1 MGEIVA
7 KSADKQRPSNREKR
21 DRVSARRGSGARV
34 RSIAPW
40 RYWTMVT
47 VLFSLGVLAL
57 SHVAGLQV
65 LPDVHQ
71 GFEFLQSQG
80 NSRTLRAADIPAYR
94 GVITDRRGE
103 PLAIS
108 TPVVSIMANPRLLRE
123 FFLLNPVPG
132 DQDQRENLAA
142 DHQATEALTF
152 FARLRDYL
160 QFNTQDLYE
169 DEQARL
175 AAQKQA
181 KRDAEKKAQLAA
193 ENLALLAQRLGMSAV
208 ALKKRLA
215 LYKNKEEMKLVRH
228 QLTPEKA
235 QAVLDLGF
243 VSVRAREEYKRYY
256 PAGEVAAH
264 LVGFTGIDDRGQ
276 EGMELAFD
284 DWLYGAAGSKQ
295 VLKDRKGQVI
305 KELQLIE
312 SEKPGS
318 NLALSIDLRLQYIA
332 YRELKAAMKKFRA
345 KSGSVVVLDVQT
357 GEVLAMVNQPSFNP
371 NDRSRLKA
379 GSTRNRAVTDLL
391 EPGSVM
397 KPLTMVAALESGKF
411 HAGTVI
417 DTSPGYLRI
426 GRKTFV
432 DHRNYGKLDLSGIL
446 AKSSQVGTTKI
457 AMQLEPEAI
466 RGVFERVGLGL
477 SPGTGFPG
485 ESSGLLPS
493 KRRWRDVETATL
505 AFGYGMAATPLQLA
519 SAYAVLA
526 NNGIKKQASLL
537 KISKAD
543 GVLPGLEEQVI
554 DKKIVASVRQ
564 MMKAVIGKEGTGTR
578 AAIDTYE
585 VAGKTGTSHK
595 VGAGGYQ
602 KDRYVGLF
610 AGMAPADK
618 PRLVTVVVIDD
629 PRGEDYYGGL
639 VAAPVF
645 SKVTAEALRLMSV
658 PPLKVQEPKLVKGSV
673 LQRGGDS

>member
-1 MGEIVA
+1 VE
-7 KSADKQRPSNREKR
+7 KSADKQRPKNRVKR

-40 RYWTMVT
+40 RYWTLV
-47 VLFSLGVLAL
+47 VALFSLGVLAL

-71 GFEFLQSQG
+71 GFEFLQNQG
-80 NSRTLRAADIPAYR
+80 NNRTLRTVDIPAYR

-108 TPVVSIMANPRLLRE
+108 SPVVSICANPQLLELDGDKLAMLARRLKLR
-123 FFLLNPVPG
+123 VG
-132 DQDQRENLAA
+132 DLKQRIE
-142 DHQATEALTF
+142 
-152 FARLRDYL
+152 RYR
-160 QFNTQDLYE
+160 
-169 DEQARL
+169 
-175 AAQKQA
+175 
-181 KRDAEKKAQLAA
+181 
-193 ENLALLAQRLGMSAV
+193 
-208 ALKKRLA
+208 
-215 LYKNKEEMKLVRH
+215 NKEFMYLAR
-228 QLTPEKA
+228 QLTPPQA
-235 QAVLDLGF
+235 QAVLDLELVGVF
-243 VSVRAREEYKRYY
+243 KREEYKRFY

-284 DWLYGAAGSKQ
+284 DWLYGATGSKR
-295 VLKDRKGQVI
+295 VLKDRKGRVI

-332 YRELKAAMKKFRA
+332 YRELKAAMKQFRA

-379 GSTRNRAVTDLL
+379 GSTRNRALTDLL

-411 HAGTVI
+411 HAGTMI
-417 DTSPGYLRI
+417 ETSPGYLRV
-426 GRKTFV
+426 GRKVFK
-432 DHRNYGKLDLSGIL
+432 DHRDYGKLDMSGIL

-457 AMQLEPEAI
+457 ALQVGPEDI
-466 RGVFERVGLGL
+466 RGVFDRVGLGH

-485 ESSGLLPS
+485 ESAGLLPS

-519 SAYAVLA
+519 NAYAVLA
-526 NNGIKKQASLL
+526 NKGIKKQVSLL
-537 KISKAD
+537 KVSAAE
-543 GVLPGLEEQVI
+543 GVPPGLEEQVI
-554 DKKIVASVRQ
+554 DQDIVASVRQ
-564 MMKAVIGKEGTGTR
+564 MMKAVVDKEGTGTR
-578 AAIDTYE
+578 AAINTYE

-602 KDRYVGLF
+602 EDSYVGLF

-639 VAAPVF
+639 VAAPLF
-645 SKVTAEALRLMSV
+645 SKVTAEALRLMNV
-658 PPLKVQEPKLVKGSV
+658 PPLKVLEPKLVKGAV
-673 LQRGGDS
+673 LKRGGDS

>member
-1 MGEIVA
+1 MEKDV
-7 KSADKQRPSNREKR
+7 KKQRPQNRGKR

-34 RSIAPW
+34 RSIAMW
-40 RYWTMVT
+40 RYWAMVVT
-47 VLFSLGVLAL
+47 LVSLGVVTL

-65 LPDVHQ
+65 LPDVHR

-80 NSRTLRAADIPAYR
+80 NSRTLRTVDIPAYR
-94 GVITDRRGE
+94 GIITDRRGE

-108 TPVVSIMANPRLLRE
+108 TPVVSICANPQLLELGGDKLAMLARRLKLR
-123 FFLLNPVPG
+123 VG
-132 DQDQRENLAA
+132 DLKQRIE
-142 DHQATEALTF
+142 
-152 FARLRDYL
+152 RYR
-160 QFNTQDLYE
+160 
-169 DEQARL
+169 
-175 AAQKQA
+175 
-181 KRDAEKKAQLAA
+181 
-193 ENLALLAQRLGMSAV
+193 
-208 ALKKRLA
+208 
-215 LYKNKEEMKLVRH
+215 NKEFMYLAR
-228 QLTPEKA
+228 QLTPAQA
-235 QAVLDLGF
+235 QAVLDLDVVGIF
-243 VSVRAREEYKRYY
+243 KREEYKRYY
-256 PAGEVAAH
+256 PAGEVAAQ

-284 DWLYGAAGSKQ
+284 DWLYGVTGSKR
-295 VLKDRKGQVI
+295 VLKDRKGRVI

-332 YRELKAAMKKFRA
+332 YRELKAAMKQFRA

-371 NDRSRLKA
+371 NDRSRMEA
-379 GSTRNRAVTDLL
+379 GSTRNRALTDLL

-397 KPLTMVAALESGKF
+397 KPLTMVAALESGQF
-411 HAGTVI
+411 HPATVI
-417 DTSPGYLRI
+417 DTSPGYLRV
-426 GRKTFV
+426 GRKTFL
-432 DHRNYGKLDLSGIL
+432 DHRNYGKLDMSGIL

-457 AMQLEPEAI
+457 AMKLDPDDI
-466 RGVFERVGLGL
+466 RGVFDRVGLGH

-485 ESSGLLPS
+485 ESAGLLPS

-519 SAYAVLA
+519 NAYAVLA
-526 NNGIKKQASLL
+526 NNGIKKQVSLL
-537 KISKAD
+537 KISAAE
-543 GVLPGLEEQVI
+543 GVLPGPEERVI
-554 DKKIVASVRQ
+554 DQNVVASVRQ
-564 MMKAVIGKEGTGTR
+564 MMKAVIEKEGTGTR
-578 AAIDTYE
+578 AAISTYE

-595 VGAGGYQ
+595 VGAGGYE

-629 PRGEDYYGGL
+629 PRGKDYYGGL

-658 PPLKVQEPKLVKGSV
+658 PPLKLPEPKLVKGAG
-673 LQRGGDS
+673 LNPGGDS

>member
-1 MGEIVA
+1 ME
-7 KSADKQRPSNREKR
+7 KNADKQRPKNREKR
-21 DRVSARRGSGARV
+21 GRVSARRGSGARV
-34 RSIAPW
+34 RSIASW
-40 RYWTMVT
+40 RYWTMVV
-47 VLFSLGVLAL
+47 VLFSLGALAL

-80 NSRTLRAADIPAYR
+80 NNRILRTVEIPAYR
-94 GVITDRRGE
+94 GIITDRRGE

-108 TPVVSIMANPRLLRE
+108 TPVVSICANPQLLELDGDKLAMLARRLKLR
-123 FFLLNPVPG
+123 VG
-132 DQDQRENLAA
+132 DLKQRIE
-142 DHQATEALTF
+142 
-152 FARLRDYL
+152 RYR
-160 QFNTQDLYE
+160 
-169 DEQARL
+169 
-175 AAQKQA
+175 
-181 KRDAEKKAQLAA
+181 
-193 ENLALLAQRLGMSAV
+193 
-208 ALKKRLA
+208 
-215 LYKNKEEMKLVRH
+215 NKEFMYLAR
-228 QLTPEKA
+228 QLTPPQA
-235 QAVLDLGF
+235 QAVLDLDITGIF
-243 VSVRAREEYKRYY
+243 KREEYKRYY
-256 PAGEVAAH
+256 PAGEVAAQ

-284 DWLYGAAGSKQ
+284 DWLYGATGSKR
-295 VLKDRKGQVI
+295 VLKDRKGRVI

-332 YRELKAAMKKFRA
+332 YRELKAAMKQFRA
-345 KSGSVVVLDVQT
+345 KSGSVVVLDVET

-379 GSTRNRAVTDLL
+379 GSTRNRALTDLL
-391 EPGSVM
+391 EPGSIM
-397 KPLTMVAALESGKF
+397 KPLTMVAALESGQF
-411 HAGTVI
+411 DATTMI

-426 GRKTFV
+426 GRKTFL
-432 DHRNYGKLDLSGIL
+432 DHRNYGKLDMGGIL

-457 AMQLEPEAI
+457 AMKLDPAHI
-466 RGVFERVGLGL
+466 RGVFDRVGLGH

-485 ESSGLLPS
+485 ESAGLLPS

-519 SAYAVLA
+519 NAYAVLA
-526 NNGIKKQASLL
+526 NNGIKKQVSLL
-537 KISKAD
+537 KISAAE
-543 GVLPGLEEQVI
+543 GVHPGPEQQVI
-554 DKKIVASVRQ
+554 DKNIVISVRQ
-564 MMKAVIGKEGTGTR
+564 MMKAVIEKEGTGTR
-578 AAIDTYE
+578 AAINTYD

-610 AGMAPADK
+610 AGIAPAEK

-645 SKVTAEALRLMSV
+645 SKVTAEALRLMNV
-658 PPLKVQEPKLVKGSV
+658 QPLKVPEPKLVKDAG
-673 LQRGGDS
+673 LKRGGDS

>member
-1 MGEIVA
+1 MGGPVE
-7 KSADKQRPSNREKR
+7 KRADKQRPSNRVKR
-21 DRVSARRGSGARV
+21 DRVAARRGSGARV
-34 RSIAPW
+34 RSIATW
-40 RYWTMVT
+40 RYWSMVAA
-47 VLFSLGVLAL
+47 LFSLAVLAL

-65 LPDVHQ
+65 MPDVHR

-80 NSRTLRAADIPAYR
+80 NNRTLRTVAIPAYR

-108 TPVVSIMANPRLLRE
+108 SPVVSICANPQLLE
-123 FFLLNPVPG
+123 LDG
-132 DQDQRENLAA
+132 DKLAM
-142 DHQATEALTF
+142 L
-152 FARLRDYL
+152 ARGLQLRVGD
-160 QFNTQDLYE
+160 
-169 DEQARL
+169 
-175 AAQKQA
+175 
-181 KRDAEKKAQLAA
+181 
-193 ENLALLAQRLGMSAV
+193 
-208 ALKKRLA
+208 LKKRIA
-215 LYKNKEEMKLVRH
+215 HYRNKEFMYLAR
-228 QLTPEKA
+228 QLTPVQAE
-235 QAVLDLGF
+235 AVLDLGIVGIF
-243 VSVRAREEYKRYY
+243 KRQEYKRFY
-256 PAGEVAAH
+256 PAGEVTAH

-284 DWLYGAAGSKQ
+284 DWLYGATGSKR
-295 VLKDRKGQVI
+295 VLKDRKGRVI
-305 KELQLIE
+305 KELQLIA
-312 SEKPGS
+312 SEKPGG

-332 YRELKAAMKKFRA
+332 YRELKAAMKQFRA
-345 KSGSVVVLDVQT
+345 KSGSVVVLDVRS

-371 NDRSRLKA
+371 NDRSRLEA
-379 GSTRNRAVTDLL
+379 GSTRNRALTDLL

-411 HAGTVI
+411 HPGTVI

-432 DHRNYGKLDLSGIL
+432 DHRNYGKLDISGIL

-457 AMQLEPEAI
+457 SMQLEPEDI
-466 RGVFERVGLGL
+466 REVFERVGLGL

-485 ESSGLLPS
+485 ESAGLLPS
-493 KRRWRDVETATL
+493 KRRWRPVEAATL

-519 SAYAVLA
+519 NAYAVLA
-526 NNGIKKQASLL
+526 NNGIKKQVSLL
-537 KISKAD
+537 KISPAE
-543 GVLPGLEEQVI
+543 GVLPGPEEQVI
-554 DKKIVASVRQ
+554 DKKIVASVRN
-564 MMKAVIGKEGTGTR
+564 MMKAVVAKGGTGTR
-578 AAIDTYE
+578 AAIDTYA

-610 AGMAPADK
+610 AGMAPADN

-645 SKVTAEALRLMSV
+645 SKVTAAALRLMSV
-658 PPLKVQEPKLVKGSV
+658 PSLQVPEPKLVVGSGV
-673 LQRGGDS
+673 LDGVVRGGDS

>member
-1 MGEIVA
+1 MD
-7 KSADKQRPSNREKR
+7 KSAGKQGPKNRAKR

-40 RYWTMVT
+40 RYWTLV
-47 VLFSLGVLAL
+47 VALFSLGALAL

-65 LPDVHQ
+65 LPDVHR

-80 NSRTLRAADIPAYR
+80 NSRTLRTVEIPAYR

-108 TPVVSIMANPRLLRE
+108 TPVVSIIGDPRLLRALFGLDLDDKVE
-123 FFLLNPVPG
+123 SAREAPDADQPVEGGLAFLGFLTRFLQPDP
-132 DQDQRENLAA
+132 QRL
-142 DHQATEALTF
+142 
-152 FARLRDYL
+152 FA
-160 QFNTQDLYE
+160 
-169 DEQARL
+169 DEQAKLEAEKQAQLKTEKQAVL
-175 AAQKQA
+175 AA
-181 KRDAEKKAQLAA
+181 KKLD
-193 ENLALLAQRLGMSAV
+193 LLAQRLGLSV
-208 ALKKRLA
+208 PKLKKRLA
-215 LYKNKEEMKLVRH
+215 LYKNKKFVKLAR
-228 QLTPEKA
+228 QLTPVQA
-235 QAVLDLGF
+235 RAVLDLGY
-243 VSVRAREEYKRYY
+243 VSIYAEEKYKRFY

-264 LVGFTGIDDRGQ
+264 LVGFTGRENDRGQ

-284 DWLYGAAGSKQ
+284 DWLYGSVGSKE
-295 VLKDRKGQVI
+295 VLKDRNGRVV
-305 KELQLIE
+305 KELRLIE

-332 YRELKAAMKKFRA
+332 YRELKAAMRKFRA
-345 KSGSVVVLDVQT
+345 KAGSVVVLDVQT

-371 NDRSRLKA
+371 NDRSRLKT
-379 GSTRNRAVTDLL
+379 GSMRNRAVTDLL

-411 HAGTVI
+411 RPTTVI
-417 DTSPGYLRI
+417 DTSPGYLRV

-432 DHRNYGKLDLSGIL
+432 DHRNYGKLDMSGIL

-457 AMQLEPEAI
+457 ALQVGPEEI
-466 RGVFERVGLGL
+466 RGVFDRVGLGQ

-485 ESSGLLPS
+485 ESAGLLPS
-493 KRRWRDVETATL
+493 KQRWREIETATM
-505 AFGYGMAATPLQLA
+505 AFGYGIAATPLQLA
-519 SAYAVLA
+519 QAYAVLA
-526 NNGIKKQASLL
+526 NNGIRKQVSLL
-537 KISKAD
+537 KISTAD

-554 DKKIVASVRQ
+554 DTKIVANVRQ
-564 MMKAVIGKEGTGTR
+564 MMKAVIEKEGTGTR

-629 PRGEDYYGGL
+629 PRGKDYYGGL

-658 PPLKVQEPKLVKGSV
+658 APLKAPEAKLVKSAV
-673 LQRGGDS
+673 SILGGDS

>member
-1 MGEIVA
+1 MG
-7 KSADKQRPSNREKR
+7 KSADKQRPKNREKR

-40 RYWTMVT
+40 RYWSMV
-47 VLFSLGVLAL
+47 VALFSLGVLAL

-65 LPDVHQ
+65 MPDVHQ
-71 GFEFLQSQG
+71 GFKFLQNQG
-80 NSRTLRAADIPAYR
+80 NNRTLRTVDIPAYR

-108 TPVVSIMANPRLLRE
+108 TPVVSIWANPQLLEVDGDKLAMLARRLKLR
-123 FFLLNPVPG
+123 VG
-132 DQDQRENLAA
+132 D
-142 DHQATEALTF
+142 
-152 FARLRDYL
+152 
-160 QFNTQDLYE
+160 
-169 DEQARL
+169 
-175 AAQKQA
+175 
-181 KRDAEKKAQLAA
+181 
-193 ENLALLAQRLGMSAV
+193 
-208 ALKKRLA
+208 LKKRIELYRKKEFMYLA
-215 LYKNKEEMKLVRH
+215 R
-228 QLTPEKA
+228 QLTPPQAE
-235 QAVLDLGF
+235 AVLDLEIVGIF
-243 VSVRAREEYKRYY
+243 KREEYKRFY
-256 PAGEVAAH
+256 PAGEVAAQ

-284 DWLYGAAGSKQ
+284 DWLYGATGSKR

-332 YRELKAAMKKFRA
+332 YRELKAAMKQFRA

-371 NDRSRLKA
+371 NDRSRLKK

-417 DTSPGYLRI
+417 ETSPGYMRV
-426 GRKTFV
+426 GRKTFT
-432 DHRNYGKLDLSGIL
+432 DHRNYGKLDMSGIL

-457 AMQLEPEAI
+457 AMQVGPEEI
-466 RGVFERVGLGL
+466 RGVFDRVGLGH

-485 ESSGLLPS
+485 ESAGLLPS

-519 SAYAVLA
+519 NAYAVLA
-526 NNGIKKQASLL
+526 NNGIKKQVSLL
-537 KISKAD
+537 KVSAAD

-564 MMKAVIGKEGTGTR
+564 MMKAVIEKEGTGTR
-578 AAIDTYE
+578 AAINTYE

-610 AGMAPADK
+610 AGMAPADA

-658 PPLKVQEPKLVKGSV
+658 PPLKVPEPKLVKEFV
-673 LQRGGDS
+673 AKRGGDS

>member
-1 MGEIVA
+1 ME
-7 KSADKQRPSNREKR
+7 KSADKQRPKNRVKR

-40 RYWTMVT
+40 RYWTLV
-47 VLFSLGVLAL
+47 VALFSLGVLAL

-71 GFEFLQSQG
+71 GFEFLQNQG
-80 NSRTLRAADIPAYR
+80 NNRTLRTVDIPAYR

-108 TPVVSIMANPRLLRE
+108 SPVVSICANPQLLELDGDKLAMLARRLKLR
-123 FFLLNPVPG
+123 VG
-132 DQDQRENLAA
+132 DLKQRIE
-142 DHQATEALTF
+142 
-152 FARLRDYL
+152 RYR
-160 QFNTQDLYE
+160 
-169 DEQARL
+169 
-175 AAQKQA
+175 
-181 KRDAEKKAQLAA
+181 
-193 ENLALLAQRLGMSAV
+193 
-208 ALKKRLA
+208 
-215 LYKNKEEMKLVRH
+215 NKEFMYLAR
-228 QLTPEKA
+228 QLTPPQA
-235 QAVLDLGF
+235 QAVLDLELVGVF
-243 VSVRAREEYKRYY
+243 KREEYKRFY

-284 DWLYGAAGSKQ
+284 DWLYGATGSKR
-295 VLKDRKGQVI
+295 VLKDRKGRVI

-332 YRELKAAMKKFRA
+332 YRELKAAMKQFRA

-379 GSTRNRAVTDLL
+379 GSTRNRALTDLL

-411 HAGTVI
+411 HAGTMI
-417 DTSPGYLRI
+417 ETSPGYLRV
-426 GRKTFV
+426 GRKVFK
-432 DHRNYGKLDLSGIL
+432 DHRDYGKLDMSGIL

-457 AMQLEPEAI
+457 ALQVGPEDI
-466 RGVFERVGLGL
+466 RGVFDRVGLGH

-485 ESSGLLPS
+485 ESAGLLPS

-519 SAYAVLA
+519 NAYAVLA
-526 NNGIKKQASLL
+526 NKGIKKQVSLL
-537 KISKAD
+537 KVSAAE
-543 GVLPGLEEQVI
+543 GVPPGLEEQVI
-554 DKKIVASVRQ
+554 DQDIVASVRQ
-564 MMKAVIGKEGTGTR
+564 MMKAVVDKEGTGTR
-578 AAIDTYE
+578 AAINTYE

-602 KDRYVGLF
+602 EDSYVGLF

-639 VAAPVF
+639 VAAPLF
-645 SKVTAEALRLMSV
+645 SKVTAEALRLMNV
-658 PPLKVQEPKLVKGSV
+658 PPLKVLEPKLVKGAV
-673 LQRGGDS
+673 LKRGGDS

>member
-1 MGEIVA
+1 MG
-7 KSADKQRPSNREKR
+7 KSADKQRPKNREKR

-40 RYWTMVT
+40 RYWSMV
-47 VLFSLGVLAL
+47 VALFSLGVLAL

-65 LPDVHQ
+65 MPDVHQ
-71 GFEFLQSQG
+71 GFKFLQNQG
-80 NSRTLRAADIPAYR
+80 NNRTLRTVDIPAYR

-108 TPVVSIMANPRLLRE
+108 TPVVSIWANPQLLEVDGDKLAMLARRLKLR
-123 FFLLNPVPG
+123 VG
-132 DQDQRENLAA
+132 D
-142 DHQATEALTF
+142 
-152 FARLRDYL
+152 
-160 QFNTQDLYE
+160 
-169 DEQARL
+169 
-175 AAQKQA
+175 
-181 KRDAEKKAQLAA
+181 
-193 ENLALLAQRLGMSAV
+193 
-208 ALKKRLA
+208 LKKRIELYRKKEFMYLA
-215 LYKNKEEMKLVRH
+215 R
-228 QLTPEKA
+228 QLTPPQAE
-235 QAVLDLGF
+235 AVLDLEIVGIF
-243 VSVRAREEYKRYY
+243 KREEYKRFY
-256 PAGEVAAH
+256 PAGEVAAQ

-284 DWLYGAAGSKQ
+284 DWLYGATGSKR

-332 YRELKAAMKKFRA
+332 YRELKAAMKQFRA

-371 NDRSRLKA
+371 NDRSRLKV

-411 HAGTVI
+411 HPGTVI

-432 DHRNYGKLDLSGIL
+432 DHRDYGKLDMSGIL

-457 AMQLEPEAI
+457 AMKLEPEDI
-466 RGVFERVGLGL
+466 RGVFDRVGLGQ

-485 ESSGLLPS
+485 ESAGLLPS

-519 SAYAVLA
+519 NAYAVLA
-526 NNGIKKQASLL
+526 NNGIKKQVSLL
-537 KISKAD
+537 KVSAAE
-543 GVLPGLEEQVI
+543 GVHPGLEEQVI

-564 MMKAVIGKEGTGTR
+564 MMKAVIEKEGTGTR
-578 AAIDTYE
+578 AAINTYE

-629 PRGEDYYGGL
+629 PRGKDYYGGL

-658 PPLKVQEPKLVKGSV
+658 PPLKVPEPKLVKGTV
-673 LQRGGDS
+673 LKRGGDS

>member
-1 MGEIVA
+1 MG
-7 KSADKQRPSNREKR
+7 KSADKQRPKSR
-21 DRVSARRGSGARV
+21 DRVSVRRGSGARV

-40 RYWTMVT
+40 RYWAMVAA
-47 VLFSLGVLAL
+47 LFSLAVLAL

-65 LPDVHQ
+65 LPDVHR
-71 GFEFLQSQG
+71 GFEFLQNQG
-80 NSRTLRAADIPAYR
+80 NNRILRTVDIPAYR

-103 PLAIS
+103 PLAVS
-108 TPVVSIMANPRLLRE
+108 TPVVSICANPQLLELDADKLAMLARRLKLR
-123 FFLLNPVPG
+123 VG
-132 DQDQRENLAA
+132 DLKQRIE
-142 DHQATEALTF
+142 
-152 FARLRDYL
+152 RYR
-160 QFNTQDLYE
+160 
-169 DEQARL
+169 
-175 AAQKQA
+175 
-181 KRDAEKKAQLAA
+181 
-193 ENLALLAQRLGMSAV
+193 
-208 ALKKRLA
+208 
-215 LYKNKEEMKLVRH
+215 NKEFMYLAR
-228 QLTPEKA
+228 QLTPPQA
-235 QAVLDLGF
+235 QAVLDLDIVGIF
-243 VSVRAREEYKRYY
+243 KREEYKRYY
-256 PAGEVAAH
+256 PAGEVAAQ

-284 DWLYGAAGSKQ
+284 DWLYGATGSKR
-295 VLKDRKGQVI
+295 VLKDRKGRVI
-305 KELQLIE
+305 KELQLID

-332 YRELKAAMKKFRA
+332 YRELKAAMKQFRA

-379 GSTRNRAVTDLL
+379 GSTRNRALTDLL

-397 KPLTMVAALESGKF
+397 KPLTMVAALESGQF
-411 HAGTVI
+411 HPSTVI
-417 DTSPGYLRI
+417 DTSPGYLRV
-426 GRKTFV
+426 GRKTFL
-432 DHRNYGKLDLSGIL
+432 DHRNYGKLDMSGIL

-457 AMQLEPEAI
+457 AMKLDPADI
-466 RGVFERVGLGL
+466 RGVFGRVGLGQ

-485 ESSGLLPS
+485 ESAGLLPS

-526 NNGIKKQASLL
+526 NNGIKKQVSLL
-537 KISKAD
+537 KVSAAE
-543 GVLPGLEEQVI
+543 GVPPGLEEQVI
-554 DKKIVASVRQ
+554 DQEIVASVRQ
-564 MMKAVIGKEGTGTR
+564 MMKAVIDKEGTGTR
-578 AAIDTYE
+578 AAINTYE

-595 VGAGGYQ
+595 VGAGGYEE
-602 KDRYVGLF
+602 DRYVGLF

-629 PRGEDYYGGL
+629 PRGKDYYGGL

-658 PPLKVQEPKLVKGSV
+658 PPLKVPEPKLVEGAV
-673 LQRGGDS
+673 LKRGGDS

>member
-1 MGEIVA
+1 ME
-7 KSADKQRPSNREKR
+7 KSADKQRPKNREKR
-21 DRVSARRGSGARV
+21 DRVSVRRGSGARV

-40 RYWTMVT
+40 RYWTMVV

-80 NSRTLRAADIPAYR
+80 NNRTLRTVDIPAYR

-108 TPVVSIMANPRLLRE
+108 TPVVSICANPQLLELDKDKLAKLARG
-123 FFLLNPVPG
+123 LKLRVG
-132 DQDQRENLAA
+132 D
-142 DHQATEALTF
+142 
-152 FARLRDYL
+152 
-160 QFNTQDLYE
+160 
-169 DEQARL
+169 
-175 AAQKQA
+175 
-181 KRDAEKKAQLAA
+181 
-193 ENLALLAQRLGMSAV
+193 
-208 ALKKRLA
+208 LKKRIER
-215 LYKNKEEMKLVRH
+215 YRNKEFMYLAR
-228 QLTPEKA
+228 QLTPPQA
-235 QAVLDLGF
+235 QAVLDLDIVGIF
-243 VSVRAREEYKRYY
+243 KREEYKRYY

-284 DWLYGAAGSKQ
+284 DWLYGATGRKR

-312 SEKPGS
+312 SEKPGG

-411 HAGTVI
+411 HPGTVI

-432 DHRNYGKLDLSGIL
+432 DHRNYGKLDISGIL

-457 AMQLEPEAI
+457 AMQLKPEDI
-466 RGVFERVGLGL
+466 RGVFERVGFGL

-485 ESSGLLPS
+485 ESSGILPS

-537 KISKAD
+537 KISEAD

-564 MMKAVIGKEGTGTR
+564 MMKAVIEKEGTGTR

-629 PRGEDYYGGL
+629 PRGKDYYGGL

-658 PPLKVQEPKLVKGSV
+658 PPLKVPEPKLVKGAV
-673 LQRGGDS
+673 LKRGGDS

>member
-1 MGEIVA
+1 MG
-7 KSADKQRPSNREKR
+7 KSADKQRPKNR
-21 DRVSARRGSGARV
+21 DRVSSRRGSGARV
-34 RSIAPW
+34 RTIAPW
-40 RYWTMVT
+40 RYWALV
-47 VLFSLGVLAL
+47 VALFSLAVLAL

-71 GFEFLQSQG
+71 GFEFLQNQG
-80 NSRTLRAADIPAYR
+80 NNRTVRTVDIPAYR

-108 TPVVSIMANPRLLRE
+108 TPVVSIVGNPKLLRTFLHLE
-123 FFLLNPVPG
+123 PVAKDENAQGRSSADEKATGIWALFRFVGSFFKPDPETLYKEAQLK
-132 DQDQRENLAA
+132 LAV
-142 DHQATEALTF
+142 EK
-152 FARLRDYL
+152 
-160 QFNTQDLYE
+160 
-169 DEQARL
+169 
-175 AAQKQA
+175 QK
-181 KRDAEKKAQLAA
+181 KIDSEKKAKQ
-193 ENLALLAQRLGMSAV
+193 NLSLLAQRLGLSV
-208 ALKKRLA
+208 VELKKRLQ
-215 LYKNKEEMKLVRH
+215 LYKNKGFVRLARE
-228 QLTPEKA
+228 LTPMQA

-243 VSVRAREEYKRYY
+243 VSIYAEEKYKRFY

-264 LVGFTGIDDRGQ
+264 LVGFTGSDNDRGQ

-284 DWLYGAAGSKQ
+284 DLLYGSIGRNE
-295 VLKDRKGQVI
+295 VLKDRNGRVI
-305 KELQLIE
+305 KKLRLIE

-332 YRELKAAMKKFRA
+332 YRELKAAMRQYRA
-345 KSGSVVVLDVQT
+345 KSGSVVVLDVLT

-371 NDRSRLKA
+371 NDRSRLKV
-379 GSTRNRAVTDLL
+379 GSTRNRALTDLL

-417 DTSPGYLRI
+417 ETSPGYLRV
-426 GRKTFV
+426 GRKIFK
-432 DHRNYGKLDLSGIL
+432 DHRDYGKLDMGGIL

-457 AMQLEPEAI
+457 ALQIGPEDI
-466 RGVFERVGLGL
+466 RGVFDRVGLGH

-485 ESSGLLPS
+485 ESAGLLPS

-519 SAYAVLA
+519 NAYAVLA
-526 NNGIKKQASLL
+526 NKGIKKQVSLL
-537 KISKAD
+537 KISAAE
-543 GVLPGLEEQVI
+543 GVPPGLEEQVI
-554 DKKIVASVRQ
+554 DQNIVASVRQ
-564 MMKAVIGKEGTGTR
+564 MMKAVVDKEGTGTR
-578 AAIDTYE
+578 AAINTYAG
-585 VAGKTGTSHK
+585 AGKTGTSHK

-602 KDRYVGLF
+602 EDRYVGLF

-629 PRGEDYYGGL
+629 PRGEGYYGGL

-658 PPLKVQEPKLVKGSV
+658 PPVKGSELKLV
-673 LQRGGDS
+673 EGAALRRGGDS

>member
-1 MGEIVA
+1 MA

-40 RYWTMVT
+40 RYWAMV
-47 VLFSLGVLAL
+47 VALFSLAVLAL

-65 LPDVHQ
+65 LPDVHR

-80 NSRTLRAADIPAYR
+80 NNRTLRTVDIPAYR

-108 TPVVSIMANPRLLRE
+108 TPVVSICANPQLLELDGDKLAMLARRLELR
-123 FFLLNPVPG
+123 VG
-132 DQDQRENLAA
+132 D
-142 DHQATEALTF
+142 
-152 FARLRDYL
+152 
-160 QFNTQDLYE
+160 
-169 DEQARL
+169 
-175 AAQKQA
+175 
-181 KRDAEKKAQLAA
+181 
-193 ENLALLAQRLGMSAV
+193 
-208 ALKKRLA
+208 LKKRIQR
-215 LYKNKEEMKLVRH
+215 YRNKEFMYLAR
-228 QLTPEKA
+228 QLTPPQA
-235 QAVLDLGF
+235 QAVLDLDIVGIF
-243 VSVRAREEYKRYY
+243 KREEYKRYY

-284 DWLYGAAGSKQ
+284 DWLYGATGRKR

-411 HAGTVI
+411 HPGTVI

-432 DHRNYGKLDLSGIL
+432 DHRNYGKLDISGIL

-485 ESSGLLPS
+485 ESSGILPS

-505 AFGYGMAATPLQLA
+505 GFGYGMAATPLQLA
-519 SAYAVLA
+519 NAYAVLA

-537 KISKAD
+537 KIAATE
-543 GVLPGLEEQVI
+543 GVLPGPEEQVI

-564 MMKAVIGKEGTGTR
+564 MMKAVVGKEGTGTR

-629 PRGEDYYGGL
+629 PRGKDYYGGL

-658 PPLKVQEPKLVKGSV
+658 PPLKMPAPKLVKGSV
-673 LQRGGDS
+673 LKRGGDS